1 MRTQCL
7 HKNIHKREKAQ
18 RERETERE
26 RERQRERER
35 ERERDRKNE
44 RARKEEKIIKKK
56 KRNNVTQVESG
67 LDKAINR
74 VINKTEISK
83 FID

>member
-26 RERQRERER
+26 RGRERETGR
-35 ERERDRKNE
+35 MKELGRRKKN
-44 RARKEEKIIKKK
+44 IKK